1 MSNNFSFYNMGRIGN
16 DECGLSQTALQD
28 VESANYML
36 TNYFAA
42 DCTMKNA
49 LEKALSQPSIN
60 FTGSHQTGMGG
71 CNIDVNSMLSVDQ
84 EATHPACRVSLFHRP
99 FATVPFLGRGEP
111 HPELESELQQG
122 DVAKNRKTINH
133 MMEKSFIPY
142 SNTPLVP
149 SIAATISNPV
159 NLVEGVAADG
169 WVRGGVPSRELT
181 KDPKYFE
188 KK

>member
-1 MSNNFSFYNMGRIGN
+1 
-16 DECGLSQTALQD
+16 
-28 VESANYML
+28 
-36 TNYFAA
+36 
-42 DCTMKNA
+42 
-49 LEKALSQPSIN
+49 
-60 FTGSHQTGMGG
+60 MGG
-71 CNIDVNSMLSVDQ
+71 CNIDINSQLSVDQ
-84 EATHPACRVSLFHRP
+84 EVTHPACRVSLFHRP
-99 FATVPFLGRGEP
+99 FATIPFLGRGEP

-133 MMEKSFIPY
+133 MMEKSFMPY